1 MDALT
6 TYRLFSADAQ
16 VARSNVSSRPEVARE
31 VEYYSENIG
40 SIKSI
45 DDLMSNQRI
54 YSFVMQS
61 YGLEDMAY
69 AKAFIRTILEE
80 GSDDTSALANRL
92 SDSRYGELV
101 EDFNFNRYETATT
114 SFERV
119 TSGTIDKFYQQ
130 QIEREAGSQNN
141 GARLAIY
148 FQRKSDEIEDAY
160 SILADPAL
168 LKFVQTSFGLPIQM
182 SFQSLEKQAEMINQR
197 LNIEDL
203 ADPEFM
209 DGLVNRFLASWDIEN
224 PDIVSVPPLILSPGG
239 VQGISQDLL
248 ISLQNLKSFR

>member
-6 TYRLFSADAQ
+6 TYRLFSADPQ
-16 VARSNVSSRPEVARE
+16 VARSNVSNRPEVARE

-54 YSFVMQS
+54 YTFVMQS

-80 GSDDTSALANRL
+80 GSDDTRALANRL
-92 SDSRYGELV
+92 SDPRYGELV
-101 EDFNFNRYETATT
+101 EDFNFSRYGTTTT
-114 SFERV
+114 SFDRV

-141 GARLAIY
+141 GARLALY

-182 SFQSLEKQAEMINQR
+182 SFQSLEKQAEMIDQR

-224 PDIVSVPPLILSPGG
+224 PDVVSVPPLILSPGG

-248 ISLQNLKSFR
+248 MSLQNLKSFR